1 MWQALG
7 ACLLLGLVL
16 PAWADTVWLNN
27 GDRLTGQIVLLE
39 GGKLA
44 LKTKYAG
51 RVLIDWED
59 IDTLSSDQP
68 LLVKRSGFTGQRSQ
82 HLEAAGKGMVRVV
95 NGNTQTV
102 PLTDIKQLVP
112 PRPLITDFVWE
123 GNLDAKLDME
133 RNDNETD
140 ELRLKGNTRVSHGR
154 WRHVLK
160 GEYEHETKNSEEV
173 DNNWEL
179 EYDLDR
185 FITQQWFIR
194 SSAYQQRDA
203 FEKIDRQTSFGMGPG
218 YRFWDDELGRFEL
231 IGQYERFALH
241 GAGDTT
247 RFGAYG
253 LEWDYKRLL
262 SGTRIELYSTAQL
275 AMPTIDE
282 VDYVFEGEAGVRY
295 RVNEWARVSLL
306 YELNQ
311 LRGLGQTTSE
321 RKYMIG
327 LGIGW

>member
-1 MWQALG
+1 MWRALG

-241 GAGDTT
+241 GAGGTT

>member
-1 MWQALG
+1 MWRALG

-16 PAWADTVWLNN
+16 PASADTVWLNN

-241 GAGDTT
+241 GAGGTT

>member
-1 MWQALG
+1 MWRALG
-7 ACLLLGLVL
+7 ACLLLGLAL

-102 PLTDIKQLVP
+102 PLNDIKQLVP

-140 ELRLKGNTRVSHGR
+140 EFRLKGNTRVSHGR

-185 FITQQWFIR
+185 FITQQWFVR
-194 SSAYQQRDA
+194 SSAYEQRDA
-203 FEKIDRQTSFGMGPG
+203 FEKVDRQTSYGMGPG

-231 IGQYERFALH
+231 IGQYERFTLH
-241 GAGDTT
+241 SAGDTT

>member
-1 MWQALG
+1 MWRALG

-102 PLTDIKQLVP
+102 PLNDIKQLVP

-133 RNDNETD
+133 RNDNQTD
-140 ELRLKGNTRVSHGR
+140 EFRLKGNTRVSHGR

-241 GAGDTT
+241 GAGGTT

>member
-1 MWQALG
+1 MWRALG

-140 ELRLKGNTRVSHGR
+140 EFRLKGNTRVSHGR

-241 GAGDTT
+241 GAGGTT